1 MWLLTAGLCG
11 SRSRE
16 RTALPTRPSQLLAT
30 MRNKLQL
37 LACILVAGALGHC
50 RGVTAANGY
59 PPLEASLVE
68 GTIVPAV
75 LKALAD
81 STLPGGPAR
90 PLLAGM
96 VRHAFHDCAGERV
109 GALGWGGWVGSR
121 FG

>member
-1 MWLLTAGLCG
+1 MIA
-11 SRSRE
+11 
-16 RTALPTRPSQLLAT
+16 A
-30 MRNKLQL
+30 
-37 LACILVAGALGHC
+37 ILVAGALGHC

-81 STLPGGPAR
+81 STLPGGPPR

-96 VRHAFHDCAGERV
+96 VRHAFHDCAGERLGGT
-109 GALGWGGWVGSR
+109 GAGFRRGRSVLEFRAGPGRGGQRAASKGLGGRRDGTTR
-121 FG
+121 LPLLRR